1 MNEVKIR
8 IIPAIGLFICFE
20 IFFVWL
26 STNFYPTNSI
36 GYGIFG
42 GIVTAFC
49 LYFFIKGM
57 QDTEDFSNSI
67 PEKIR
72 LSSTPTSTLAVIT
85 FISFVII
92 TSFLTS
98 MYSNIKENELKQF
111 GKITTGEVIDGF
123 SLTGTRV
130 VGSYKVTVEYSVD
143 GETITAYTTVT
154 PTEFQNCYIGKEVN
168 LIYSTKNHNLIDIIG
183 DDSKVETYI
192 NIKNRAVLISDLQKI
207 IDLDSNKTEAYLN
220 SISYSWNYNS
230 EKKGWSNNEKNLYII
245 KSTENSVSYF
255 TTTYNPMDL
264 NDEINKLKFQKLDT
278 ISNSKMSTGEK
289 IKSQMITA
297 NGLYSNEN
305 YALAIRSTL
314 IGTSGQIGMI
324 IHLEKIK
331 D

>member
-42 GIVTAFC
+42 GVVTAFC
-49 LYFFIKGM
+49 LYFFIKGI
-57 QDTEDFSNSI
+57 QDTEDFTISI
-67 PEKIR
+67 PEKLR
-72 LSSTPTSTLAVIT
+72 LSASPNSILAVIT
-85 FISFVII
+85 FISFMII

-111 GKITTGEVIDGF
+111 GKITTGEVTDGF

-183 DDSKVETYI
+183 DDTKVETYI
-192 NIKNRAVLISDLQKI
+192 KIKNRAVSISDLQKI
-207 IDLDSNKTEAYLN
+207 IDLDNYKTEDYLN
-220 SISYSWNYNS
+220 SISYSWNYYS
-230 EKKGWSNNEKNLYII
+230 EKKGWSNNEKNLYLI

-255 TTTYNPMDL
+255 TTTYNPMELD
-264 NDEINKLKFQKLDT
+264 DEIKKLKFQKLNS
-278 ISNSKMSTGEK
+278 IPNSKKSPGEK
-289 IKSQMITA
+289 IKSQLMPS
-297 NGLYSNEN
+297 NGFYTNEN

-314 IGTSGQIGMI
+314 IGTSGQLGMI

-331 D
+331 E